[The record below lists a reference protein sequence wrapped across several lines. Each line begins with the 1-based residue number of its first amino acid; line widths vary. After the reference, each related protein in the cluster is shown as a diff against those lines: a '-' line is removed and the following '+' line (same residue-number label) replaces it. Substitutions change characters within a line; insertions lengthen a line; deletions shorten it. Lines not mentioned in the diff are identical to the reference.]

1 MKPNQTTKLI
11 GRCGALALAAILSC
25 GAFASCGKDGTSSHS
40 EQETASPKTFTD
52 AGLSITLTDSFKKTT
67 VEGYTIGYEATNV
80 MLLGLKE
87 NDSTLKGYTLDQYA
101 KLVISN
107 NSTLQDKTVKHED
120 GLTCFEFESAVD
132 GVTYSYFATVYQ
144 NGNDYWLLQF
154 ASKKTQYSRMRPEFV
169 KYAKTVTFS

>member
-25 GAFASCGKDGTSSHS
+25 GAFASCGKDGTSSQS
-40 EQETASPKTFTD
+40 EQETASPKAFTD
-52 AGLSITLTDSFKKTT
+52 AGLTITLTDSFKKTT

-101 KLVISN
+101 KLDDYGRHTIS
-107 NSTLQDKTVKHED
+107 SVMQVEYDRCTKTFED
-120 GLTCFEFESAVD
+120 SSELRGGYSSVNLSAPI
-132 GVTYSYFATVYQ
+132 A
-144 NGNDYWLLQF
+144 NDEPVSMNVL
-154 ASKKTQYSRMRPEFV
+154 ASRED
-169 KYAKTVTFS
+169 